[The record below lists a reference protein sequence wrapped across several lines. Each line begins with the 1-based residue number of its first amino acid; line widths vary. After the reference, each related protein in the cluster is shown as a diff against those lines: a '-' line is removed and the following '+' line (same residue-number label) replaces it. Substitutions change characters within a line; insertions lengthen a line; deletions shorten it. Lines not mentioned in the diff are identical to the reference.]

1 LTGTL
6 ALDDLMRLLATAA
19 VFVGNNSGPQHLAA
33 GLGVS
38 TIGIHS
44 GVVDAREW
52 GPLGPRAVALRR
64 DMSCSPC
71 YLERAADC
79 PRQLACLEQLPVAAV
94 YSQCRQMLAAAVS

>member
-1 LTGTL
+1 
-6 ALDDLMRLLATAA
+6 MRLLATAA

-33 GLGVS
+33 GLGVP

-71 YLERAADC
+71 YIEHAKDC

-94 YSQCRQMLAAAVS
+94 YSQCRQMLAAVTAPAVAA